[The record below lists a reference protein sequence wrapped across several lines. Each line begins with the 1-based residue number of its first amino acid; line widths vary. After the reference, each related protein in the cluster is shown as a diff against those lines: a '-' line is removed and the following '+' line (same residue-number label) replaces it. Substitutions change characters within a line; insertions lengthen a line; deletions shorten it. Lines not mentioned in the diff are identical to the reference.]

1 MRVSGSNVL
10 LKATPPSDG
19 SVGAFEPLGARPINL
34 NAMGY
39 GLKDTMDTIRKAER
53 LSSTIS
59 IENAERP
66 TNFWYRVTGLT
77 SYWHMYAYMDWLKSE
92 VSILSTI
99 ILRATTEIFKYGL
112 EFVAKFALKC
122 EDCGYES
129 QTMVCECPVCH
140 SKRLRHPDET
150 QKDYFKRPNGKSL
163 LEEANDNGQTL
174 ADVFRAYAELE
185 YLDNQAYLLCV
196 TGDLVDEEGAL
207 IKAYPLEFIC
217 QDPKFVRFLYDDTG
231 KIGSRYA
238 FVREDRNSIVDFM
251 EQSPDGSGNLN
262 IRFKDDHGRVL
273 YPACWQIGN
282 NFGGTGRYW
291 LYTQEEVYQDKW
303 FTQSLIYGLPIWLD
317 IQDDLLT
324 WHYIEKHNLKK
335 YKYGYVRKMVILPG
349 FSDEDVEDITQGIQD
364 ILATNDNSIPIIC
377 TPPQLAGVAEMKAQ
391 TLELG
396 TESSADLMQIKND
409 IRDRICAHG
418 QLPNI
423 FAGDVSASG
432 GMNNESQQITLF
444 DRALADKYDRVDRM
458 CRWVL
463 TWYPQ
468 ITDWSLQLIRPSKSY
483 IELKRRL
490 DKIQEAQ
497 QMKGLGFTLN
507 YQDGEFWYSD
517 QPFEQDSQKANAD
530 VQGAQAEQQLAQMEP
545 SRGLLPGDGE
555 GPPDKGTMRRED
567 PDVAGSK
574 DEIELAEREAEGNLG
589 ARGWRRSRS
598 RWASRSSG

>member
-10 LKATPPSDG
+10 KKAAPPSHG
-19 SVGAFEPLGARPINL
+19 SVTAFEPSGGAPAIDL
-34 NAMGY
+34 DAMGWD
-39 GLKDTMDTIRKAER
+39 LKSTMKTLKKADR
-53 LSSTIS
+53 LSASMS

-92 VSILSTI
+92 VSVLSTV

-112 EFVAKFALKC
+112 EFVARFALKC

-129 QTMVCECPVCH
+129 QTVLDVCPVCGSRH
-140 SKRLRHPDET
+140 LRKPDET

-174 ADVFRAYAELE
+174 ADVLRAYAELQ
-185 YLDNQAYLLCV
+185 YLDNQGYILCV
-196 TGDLVDEEGAL
+196 TGDIVDTETGEL
-207 IKAYPLEFIC
+207 IHAYPLEFVA

-231 KIGSRYA
+231 KIGTRYA
-238 FVREDRNSIVDFM
+238 FVREDRNSIVDFLEM
-251 EQSPDGSGNLN
+251 ADDGSSEFN
-262 IRFKDDHGRVL
+262 IRFQDDQGRVL

-303 FTQSLIYGLPIWLD
+303 FGQSLIYGIPIWLD

-324 WHYIEKHNLKK
+324 YHYIEKHNLKK
-335 YKYGYVRKMVILPG
+335 YKYGYVRKIVILPG
-349 FSDEDVEDITQGIQD
+349 FSDEDVEDITQGITD
-364 ILATNDNSIPIIC
+364 ILATNDNSIPIVC
-377 TPPQLAGVAEMKAQ
+377 TPPQMAGVAEMKAQ

-418 QLPNI
+418 GLPNI

-444 DRALADKYDRVDRM
+444 DRALADKYDRVDRI

-463 TWYPQ
+463 SWYPQ

-490 DKIQEAQ
+490 DKINEAQ
-497 QMKGLGFTLN
+497 QMQGIGFELH

-517 QPFEQDSQKANAD
+517 QPIEQEVNVTNAEMQK
-530 VQGAQAEQQLAQMEP
+530 EQMDQQ
-545 SRGLLPGDGE
+545 RGLNPGDGE
-555 GPPDKGTMRRED
+555 GPPEKGTLRRED
-567 PDVAGSK
+567 PDVAASK
-574 DEIELAEREAEGNLG
+574 DEVDLSMREAEEN
-589 ARGWRRSRS
+589 SEV
-598 RWASRSSG
+598 

>member
-10 LKATPPSDG
+10 KKAAPPSNG
-19 SVGAFEPLGARPINL
+19 SVTAFEPLGTPTIDLTKMGWDTKSNIENL
-34 NAMGY
+34 
-39 GLKDTMDTIRKAER
+39 RKAER
-53 LSSTIS
+53 LNSTIS

-92 VSILSTI
+92 VSVLSTV

-129 QTMVCECPVCH
+129 QTMVDRCPVCGSYH
-140 SKRLRHPDET
+140 LRKPDET

-174 ADVFRAYAELE
+174 ADVFRAYAEME
-185 YLDNQAYLLCV
+185 YLDNQGYILCV
-196 TGDLVDEEGAL
+196 TGDIVDKESGEL
-207 IKAYPLEFIC
+207 LRAYPLEFVA

-231 KIGSRYA
+231 KIGTRYA

-251 EQSPDGSGNLN
+251 EMADDGSSEFN
-262 IRFKDDHGRVL
+262 IRFQDDQGRAL

-303 FTQSLIYGLPIWLD
+303 FGQSLIYGIPIWLD

-324 WHYIEKHNLKK
+324 YHYIEKHNLKK

-444 DRALADKYDRVDRM
+444 DRALADKYDRVDRI

-463 TWYPQ
+463 EWYPQ

-483 IELKRRL
+483 IELKRRM
-490 DKIQEAQ
+490 DKINEAQ
-497 QMKGLGFTLN
+497 GMQGIGFQLH

-517 QPFEQDSQKANAD
+517 QPIEQEVNVANAEI
-530 VQGAQAEQQLAQMEP
+530 QKEQLDQQ
-545 SRGLLPGDGE
+545 RGLNPGDGE
-555 GPPDKGTMRRED
+555 GPPEQGTMRRED
-567 PDVAGSK
+567 PDVAASK
-574 DEIELAEREAEGNLG
+574 DEIDLSMREAEDN
-589 ARGWRRSRS
+589 AEV
-598 RWASRSSG
+598 

>member
-10 LKATPPSDG
+10 VKAAQPSSG
-19 SVGAFEPLGARPINL
+19 SVMAFEPGAEPLDLRK
-34 NAMGY
+34 MGWD
-39 GLKDTMDTIRKAER
+39 LDSTMATLRKAER

-92 VSILSTI
+92 VSVLSTV

-112 EFVAKFALKC
+112 EFVAKFAFKC
-122 EDCGYES
+122 EDCGYEC
-129 QTMVCECPVCH
+129 QTVVSECPVCK
-140 SKRLRHPDET
+140 SKRLRRPDET
-150 QKDYFKRPNGKSL
+150 QKDYFKRPNGRSL
-163 LEEANDNGQTL
+163 LEEANDNGQSL
-174 ADVFRAYAELE
+174 ADVLRAYAELQ

-196 TGDLVDEEGAL
+196 TGDIVDKEDGSL
-207 IKAYPLEFIC
+207 IKAYPLEFIT

-238 FVREDRNSIVDFM
+238 FVREDRNSIVDFQ
-251 EQSPDGSGNLN
+251 EQSQDGGAELN
-262 IRFKDDHGRVL
+262 IRFQDDQGRIL

-291 LYTQEEVYQDKW
+291 LYTQEEVYQDHW
-303 FTQSLIYGLPIWLD
+303 FTQHLIYGIPIWLD

-324 WHYIEKHNLKK
+324 YHYIEKHNLKK

-409 IRDRICAHG
+409 IRDRICAQG
-418 QLPNI
+418 QMPNI
-423 FAGDVSASG
+423 FAGDVTASG

-444 DRALADKYDRVDRM
+444 DRALADKYDRVDRI
-458 CRWVL
+458 CRWIL
-463 TWYPQ
+463 EWYPQ

-483 IELKRRL
+483 IELKRRT
-490 DKIQEAQ
+490 DKIVEAQ
-497 QMKGLGFTLN
+497 GMQGLGFELYN
-507 YQDGEFWYSD
+507 MDGEFWYSD
-517 QPFEQDSQKANAD
+517 QPLGQGVQKKSNEM
-530 VQGAQAEQQLAQMEP
+530 QEQQLDQQ
-545 SRGLLPGDGE
+545 SSIQTGDGE
-555 GPPDKGTMRRED
+555 GPPEKGTMRRED
-567 PDVAGSK
+567 QDVAGAK
-574 DEIELAEREAEGNLG
+574 DEIEMSQKESDDSAEVA
-589 ARGWRRSRS
+589 
-598 RWASRSSG
+598 

>member
-10 LKATPPSDG
+10 KKAAPPSNG
-19 SVGAFEPLGARPINL
+19 SVTAFEPLGTPTIDLTKMGWDTKSNIENL
-34 NAMGY
+34 
-39 GLKDTMDTIRKAER
+39 RKAER
-53 LSSTIS
+53 LNSTIS

-92 VSILSTI
+92 VSVLSTV

-129 QTMVCECPVCH
+129 QTMVDRCPVCGSYH
-140 SKRLRHPDET
+140 LRKPDET

-174 ADVFRAYAELE
+174 ADVFRAYAEME
-185 YLDNQAYLLCV
+185 YLDNQGYILCV
-196 TGDLVDEEGAL
+196 TGDIVDKESGEL
-207 IKAYPLEFIC
+207 LRAYPLEFVA

-231 KIGSRYA
+231 KIGTRYA

-251 EQSPDGSGNLN
+251 EMADDGSSEFN
-262 IRFKDDHGRVL
+262 IRFQDDQGRAL

-303 FTQSLIYGLPIWLD
+303 FGQSLIYGIPIWLD

-324 WHYIEKHNLKK
+324 YHYIEKHNLKK

-423 FAGDVSASG
+423 FAGDVTASG

-444 DRALADKYDRVDRM
+444 DRALADKYDRVDRI

-463 TWYPQ
+463 EWYPQ

-483 IELKRRL
+483 IELKRRM
-490 DKIQEAQ
+490 DKINEAQ
-497 QMKGLGFTLN
+497 GMQGIGFQLH

-517 QPFEQDSQKANAD
+517 QPIEQEVNVANAEI
-530 VQGAQAEQQLAQMEP
+530 QKEQLDQQ
-545 SRGLLPGDGE
+545 RGLNPGDGE
-555 GPPDKGTMRRED
+555 GPPEQGTMRRED
-567 PDVAGSK
+567 PDVAASK
-574 DEIELAEREAEGNLG
+574 DEIDLSMREAEDNTEV
-589 ARGWRRSRS
+589 
-598 RWASRSSG
+598 

>member
-10 LKATPPSDG
+10 KKAAPPSNG
-19 SVGAFEPLGARPINL
+19 SVTAFEPLGTPTIDLTKMGWDTKSNIENL
-34 NAMGY
+34 
-39 GLKDTMDTIRKAER
+39 RKAER
-53 LSSTIS
+53 LNSTIS

-92 VSILSTI
+92 VSVLSTV

-129 QTMVCECPVCH
+129 QTMVDRCPVCGSYH
-140 SKRLRHPDET
+140 LRKPDET

-174 ADVFRAYAELE
+174 ADVFRAYAEME
-185 YLDNQAYLLCV
+185 YLDNQGYILCV
-196 TGDLVDEEGAL
+196 TGDIVDKESGEL
-207 IKAYPLEFIC
+207 LRAYPLEFVA

-231 KIGSRYA
+231 KIGTRYA

-251 EQSPDGSGNLN
+251 EMADDGSSEFN
-262 IRFKDDHGRVL
+262 IRFQDDQGRAL

-303 FTQSLIYGLPIWLD
+303 FGQSLIYGIPIWLD

-324 WHYIEKHNLKK
+324 YHYIEKHNLKK

-423 FAGDVSASG
+423 FAGDVTASG

-444 DRALADKYDRVDRM
+444 DRALADKYDRVDRI

-463 TWYPQ
+463 EWYPQ

-483 IELKRRL
+483 IELKRRM
-490 DKIQEAQ
+490 DKINEAQ
-497 QMKGLGFTLN
+497 GMQGIGFQLH

-517 QPFEQDSQKANAD
+517 QPIEQEVNVANAEM
-530 VQGAQAEQQLAQMEP
+530 QKEQLDQQ
-545 SRGLLPGDGE
+545 RGLNPGDGE
-555 GPPDKGTMRRED
+555 GPPEQGTMRRED
-567 PDVAGSK
+567 PDVAASK
-574 DEIELAEREAEGNLG
+574 DEIDLSMREAEDNTEV
-589 ARGWRRSRS
+589 
-598 RWASRSSG
+598 